1 MNITRKFD
9 TFDAIL
15 DYAEGPTDAYARSSR
30 TVERNYRSRDAW
42 YGTPTF
48 EAAMRQARF
57 GWPEGLEQIAPISN
71 AVNEAVAQRA
81 MTRQET
87 FYATSGAVVDI
98 GRYTGGEPECM
109 MNFVEDVAVGRKIL
123 TIRVNVSASCCNEAH
138 RLFNRGAAVI
148 ALVDL
153 LEQNGFSCEIIA
165 FDTTVWNGSFYTVEA
180 PLKVCGYPI
189 DRDRLAFGLCSPSF
203 LRRVLFSVEER
214 EPADVRRAFDI
225 GGCYGS
231 PGNRPTEFSSEETGI
246 NLGAMY
252 GYGKDFT
259 TQESAVEWAL
269 GQARRLLSV
278 EAEVEA
284 EA

>member
-1 MNITRKFD
+1 MDIRRSFE
-9 TFDAIL
+9 TFDALL
-15 DYAEGPTDAYARSSR
+15 DYAEGSTDMAYGRQSR
-30 TVERNYRSRDAW
+30 TFERNCHSPNAW

-48 EAAMRQARF
+48 EAAMQQARF
-57 GWPEGLEQIAPISN
+57 GWPEGLEKIAAISN

-98 GRYTGGEPECM
+98 GRFTGGEPECM
-109 MNFVEDVAVGRKIL
+109 MNFVEDAAVGRKIL
-123 TIRVNVSASCCNEAH
+123 TIRVNVSASCSNESY

-165 FDTTVWNGSFYTVEA
+165 FDTTAWNGSLYTVEA
-180 PLKVCGYPI
+180 PLKVCGYQL

-214 EPADVRRAFDI
+214 EPANVRRAFDI

-231 PGNRPTEFSSEETGI
+231 PANRPTERSTEENGV

-252 GYGKDFT
+252 GYGMDFT

-269 GQARRLLSV
+269 EQAGRLL
-278 EAEVEA
+278 AVEA
-284 EA
+284 EAV